1 MEQLLNPGT
10 LIFLIPLAAII
21 GAFVVKLRK
30 MEIQRTDGANDEV
43 LRSVQ
48 RELISLKRRMENIE
62 TIVAGDEPEKR
73 TQTSHLDE
81 RDESDDSL
89 NDQRLRNMLR

>member
-1 MEQLLNPGT
+1 MEQLLDPGT

-30 MEIQRTDGANDEV
+30 MEIERTDGVNDEM

-48 RELISLKRRMENIE
+48 REIISLKRRMENIE
-62 TIVAGDEPEKR
+62 AIVAGDEPEKR
-73 TQTSHLDE
+73 THTSHLDE
-81 RDESDDSL
+81 RDESDESL